1 MLIAVDVGNTRLKW
15 ACHDGQRWSAVQAL
29 PTHAPDTGA
38 QLAAALRG
46 LPAGSAVVACNVAGA
61 PVAAGVETALVQAG
75 LPPPRWLRPSR
86 DACGVHNTYATPE
99 RLGADRWAALLG
111 ARALGA
117 GPCLVICAGTAT
129 TIDRLTADGDFLGG
143 VILPGFDLM
152 RRALAGNT
160 AQLPFSAGEISITPR
175 NTADAIASGCLF
187 AQLGAIERLYAPLA
201 AESGAHCLLTGGA
214 AALLMTHLS
223 VPCRQVDTL
232 IFEGLRCFAEGAG
245 TGV

>member
-1 MLIAVDVGNTRLKW
+1 MDLLLDAGNTRLKW
-15 ACHDGQRWSAVQAL
+15 GLRDESGWRGQGAVATGEPDGLTAV
-29 PTHAPDTGA
+29 
-38 QLAAALRG
+38 LAAAGPIRRVLG
-46 LPAGSAVVACNVAGA
+46 ANVAGA
-61 PVAAGVETALVQAG
+61 GVAARLAEILGEWGLVPA
-75 LPPPRWLRPSR
+75 WIEPSVS
-86 DACGVHNTYATPE
+86 AFGVHNRYLDPA

-201 AESGAHCLLTGGA
+201 AEPGAHCLLTGGA

-245 TGV
+245 AGV